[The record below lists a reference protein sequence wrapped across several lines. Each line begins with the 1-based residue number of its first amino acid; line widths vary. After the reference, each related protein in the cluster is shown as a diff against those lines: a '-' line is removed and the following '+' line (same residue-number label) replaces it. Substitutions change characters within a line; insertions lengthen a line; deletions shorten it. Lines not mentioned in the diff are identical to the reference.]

1 MNDDINDSVDD
12 FENEEHT
19 IAVPGTELVLDV
31 GGFEGPI
38 DVLLTLARDQKVDLT
53 QISILE
59 LADQYL
65 LWVAE
70 IRRTNLELAADYLVM
85 AAWLAYLKSRLLIPD
100 ISTEEEPSG
109 EEMAAAL
116 QFQLRRLEG
125 MQDAGARLMA
135 RHQLGK
141 DFFKRADPEKFGFNS
156 TSIFEVTMFDL
167 LSAYGEHTHRSN
179 VKILHIQGSDLFSQG
194 DVIKRLM
201 RIIGKIPD
209 WAALDQFLP
218 IELRGDIIS
227 RSALAST
234 FSAVLQMTKEG
245 KMQMRQGG
253 SFEPIFIKD
262 AAHRPEKL
270 DKYNDANRD

>member
-1 MNDDINDSVDD
+1 MNEDINNSADD
-12 FENEEHT
+12 FEDEERVV
-19 IAVPGTELVLDV
+19 AVPGTELVLDV

-65 LWVAE
+65 QWVAE

-100 ISTEEEPSG
+100 MSTEEEPSG

-135 RHQLGK
+135 RQQLGK
-141 DFFKRADPEKFGFNS
+141 DFFKRAD
-156 TSIFEVTMFDL
+156 
-167 LSAYGEHTHRSN
+167 R
-179 VKILHIQGSDLFSQG
+179 
-194 DVIKRLM
+194 
-201 RIIGKIPD
+201 
-209 WAALDQFLP
+209 FL
-218 IELRGDIIS
+218 
-227 RSALAST
+227 
-234 FSAVLQMTKEG
+234 K
-245 KMQMRQGG
+245 
-253 SFEPIFIKD
+253 
-262 AAHRPEKL
+262 
-270 DKYNDANRD
+270 